1 MKIASGC
8 SPRWTDL
15 SEVKTFLSRKV
26 VSGLCRDAQLV
37 SNSLSREN
45 EEFRGLGAGQLDWR
59 KDRVA
64 SASSINEHSIQ
75 RHNEDMTSARR
86 SKAIKVSA
94 T

>member
-1 MKIASGC
+1 M
-8 SPRWTDL
+8 
-15 SEVKTFLSRKV
+15 SEVKTFMFRKA

-45 EEFRGLGAGQLDWR
+45 EEFRGMGAGQLVDWR

-64 SASSINEHSIQ
+64 SASSINKHSIQ